1 MSKCHIVGNLM
12 HWLIFCFVAM
22 IKQFV
27 SDVVWKDMDY
37 LVIDT
42 PPGTS
47 DEHITVV
54 ESLKR
59 YNPDGAILVTTPQ
72 VMSSCLLQGFH
83 RLEKYLNLEG
93 FLEKSLKIKS
103 ALKSTGKTL
112 KSLEKSLN
120 FTIFCRN

>member
-1 MSKCHIVGNLM
+1 MPHCWKSHALAQ
-12 HWLIFCFVAM
+12 FCFVAM

-72 VMSSCLLQGFH
+72 VMPSCLLTW
-83 RLEKYLNLEG
+83 
-93 FLEKSLKIKS
+93 LKACK
-103 ALKSTGKTL
+103 LP
-112 KSLEKSLN
+112 
-120 FTIFCRN
+120 R